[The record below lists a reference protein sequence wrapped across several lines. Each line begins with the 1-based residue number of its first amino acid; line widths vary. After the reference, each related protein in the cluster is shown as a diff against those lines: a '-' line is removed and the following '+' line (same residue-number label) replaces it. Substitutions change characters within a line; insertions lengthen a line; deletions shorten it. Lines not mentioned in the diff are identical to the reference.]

1 VTITRAGHAFEGRP
15 LGVISRLKRRGEP
28 LLLVEL
34 PDGSRTYIP
43 VAWTDLG
50 GEDGDATGT
59 PASEAG
65 IGRLEQFLHLR
76 ALVDALLARRGE
88 SPAADEEKRHAT
100 EAEISRRRQRAA
112 ARPTCLGEAGRRGA
126 GKGAGPARRIDR
138 ADAGSQGGRA

>member
-1 VTITRAGHAFEGRP
+1 MTITRAGHAFEGRP
-15 LGVISRLKRRGEP
+15 LGGEP

-50 GEDGDATGT
+50 GEDDATGT

-65 IGRLEQFLHLR
+65 IGRPEQFLHLR

-88 SPAADEEKRHAT
+88 SPAADE
-100 EAEISRRRQRAA
+100 
-112 ARPTCLGEAGRRGA
+112 GEA
-126 GKGAGPARRIDR
+126 PCN
-138 ADAGSQGGRA
+138 